1 MAITDNR
8 KNQFIED
15 KDSRISVGIKLPFSN
30 ASKDGYFDSSKTTI
44 EAVKNNV
51 KMLLNTER
59 GERLFQPNL
68 GISVKEFLFQ
78 PLDEEIKIQIENSI
92 VEALELWMP
101 FVELLDIQM
110 VESGNQLNI
119 QLKFNISKSPNYLSN
134 SDNIETVNL
143 IFNNTP
149 DGPGGV
155 GSGVKAAFNPIQLEQ
170 NSSF

>member
-30 ASKDGYFDSSKTTI
+30 MTRGDGYFNSSKTTI
-44 EAVKNNV
+44 EAVKNNIE
-51 KMLLNTER
+51 MLLNTNK

-78 PLDEEIKIQIENSI
+78 PLDEDIQIQIENSM

-101 FVELLDIQM
+101 FVEITDIQM
-110 VESGNQLNI
+110 VEGNNQLNV
-119 QLKFNISKSPNYLSN
+119 QLKFTISKSTNYLSN
-134 SDNIETVNL
+134 AEDNVETVNL
-143 IFNNTP
+143 NFNR
-149 DGPGGV
+149 
-155 GSGVKAAFNPIQLEQ
+155 E
-170 NSSF
+170 